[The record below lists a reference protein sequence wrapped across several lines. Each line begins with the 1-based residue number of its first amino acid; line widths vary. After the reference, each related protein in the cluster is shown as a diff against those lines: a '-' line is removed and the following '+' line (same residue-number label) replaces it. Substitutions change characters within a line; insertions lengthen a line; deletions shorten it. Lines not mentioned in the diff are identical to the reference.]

1 MTLQPKMASL
11 ETLGEEVSADK
22 ETISPH
28 LDKLL
33 RDVTEKLSAEEISSV
48 VASIK
53 NTFEGNAEVQK
64 EPDLYSCLQLFT
76 RQGFL
81 SDQNVT
87 VLERFVACKSSKKE
101 DIKQRIKTKPSIG
114 SYTKAGTE
122 RKRDR
127 FAGYYG

>member
-64 EPDLYSCLQLFT
+64 EQDLYSCLQLFT
-76 RQGFL
+76 RQGFCL
-81 SDQNVT
+81 
-87 VLERFVACKSSKKE
+87 
-101 DIKQRIKTKPSIG
+101 TKM
-114 SYTKAGTE
+114 
-122 RKRDR
+122 
-127 FAGYYG
+127 